1 VQRTTTCN
9 GQQTTDNTQQTTDNR
24 QQTACNGQLIKNAGR
39 HATKQAPVALEGLSL
54 PEHLAGAS
62 IARAQSYPIGML
74 RVARRLLRVARR
86 LLRVARRL
94 LRVARRL
101 LRVARRLLR
110 VARRLLRVA
119 RCLLHVARYNAR
131 RLLHTHAP
139 AGVREGGR
147 RRGRRVLKDQ
157 CLQGCSTGAGGGR
170 NRCQALRCTAW
181 RTRGRARPSPAAQHS
196 TAQHSTALHHPKRDM
211 RSTTELQH
219 SRPSSQHSATELQRR
234 ATGRVRTATADPSAR
249 SRSDRIR

>member
-1 VQRTTTCN
+1 M
-9 GQQTTDNTQQTTDNR
+9 QQTP
-24 QQTACNGQLIKNAGR
+24 CNGQLIKNAGR

-74 RVARRLLRVARR
+74 RVARRLLRVAR
-86 LLRVARRL
+86 
-94 LRVARRL
+94 
-101 LRVARRLLR
+101 
-110 VARRLLRVA
+110 
-119 RCLLHVARYNAR
+119 CLLHVARYNAR

-157 CLQGCSTGAGGGR
+157 CLQGWLHWGWAGGR

-196 TAQHSTALHHPKRDM
+196 TALHHPKRNM
-211 RSTTELQH
+211 RSTTELQ
-219 SRPSSQHSATELQRR
+219 RRQPSSTYRNRVATE
-234 ATGRVRTATADPSAR
+234 G
-249 SRSDRIR
+249 DRPG